1 PGTRKKNSGSSGT
14 PSSPDEM
21 QNRIDRLEGL
31 VLSLMTN
38 GVQSAGPT
46 AANAAISSSR
56 SNSFGTS
63 LGTADAPADLETEDT
78 IKEEDEGEDDGV
90 EQVSR
95 GIGVMKVD
103 NGRAIFASDAHWYAI
118 LSDIAEV
125 KNYFSDH
132 KKQYEDQLRKVKATR
147 DNEDNPG
154 TSILFRGT
162 RPVDRGEVLASFPA
176 KHVTDKLVERYFNC
190 YDPAV

>member
-1 PGTRKKNSGSSGT
+1 MLNTVLSGREIECRSHADPAGIGTPGTRKKNSGSSGT

-38 GVQSAGPT
+38 GVQSAGPA

-63 LGTADAPADLETEDT
+63 LGTADAPVDLETEDT

-103 NGRAIFASDAHWYAI
+103 NGRAIFASDAH
-118 LSDIAEV
+118 
-125 KNYFSDH
+125 
-132 KKQYEDQLRKVKATR
+132 
-147 DNEDNPG
+147 
-154 TSILFRGT
+154 
-162 RPVDRGEVLASFPA
+162 
-176 KHVTDKLVERYFNC
+176 
-190 YDPAV
+190 